1 MKKLWIA
8 AACCLLLGTAYAVDY
23 GISKQ
28 YEYELIGASS
38 DTFVAD
44 GQSTVKITVKLT
56 KDGRPVEG
64 HTFICTFPTDFCP
77 RRGA

>member
-23 GISKQ
+23 GISKR

-38 DTFVAD
+38 VTFVAD
-44 GQSTVKITVKLT
+44 GQSTVKITVKSGKKSYT
-56 KDGRPVEG
+56 VKVKVK
-64 HTFICTFPTDFCP
+64 
-77 RRGA
+77 